1 MAKSFVIVDES
12 KVNSYGFRTMV
23 DGIDLEQY
31 RNNPIA
37 LWMHIRAYRGTKDE
51 ILPLGKITNLRVEGD
66 EPGKKRLIGE
76 PVFDLKDDFAAEIAR
91 KVEDG
96 FICMASAGLDPIE
109 WSSDNALRLPG
120 QLGQTLVKSRLYEI
134 SIVDI
139 GSDSG
144 ALALYKDGQM
154 ITLAAGGDNPEIPIF
169 NNNEKE
175 ESDMKT
181 IALKLGLPETATEQ
195 EILNKISTLQ
205 SFQTENVTLKNE
217 LETIKLSRITGMV
230 ENAITEKRITADKK
244 EHFINL
250 GKSVGAEQLKE
261 TLSLIPSALKPTDV
275 LNLKKNGNY
284 VPGAT
289 SEAKKLSDL
298 KPAEMIQL
306 RKESPEEYRDLY
318 KAEYGVFPRFEE

>member
-1 MAKSFVIVDES
+1 MAKSFVLIDES
-12 KVNSYGFRTMV
+12 RVNSYGFRTMV
-23 DGIDLEQY
+23 DGVDLVQFKK
-31 RNNPIA
+31 NPIM
-37 LWMHIRAYRGTKDE
+37 LWMHNRAFRGTKDE
-51 ILPLGKITNLRVEGD
+51 ILPIGRWENIRVEG
-66 EPGKKRLIGE
+66 EPGKRKLLAD
-76 PVFDLKDDFAAEIAR
+76 PVFDEKDPFALSIKQ
-91 KVEDG
+91 KVDDG
-96 FICMASAGLDPIE
+96 FIRMASAGLEDYT
-109 WSSDNALRLPG
+109 WSDAVEYKLK
-120 QLGQTLVKSRLYEI
+120 GQTRLTLLKSRLSEG

-139 GSDSG
+139 GSDDG

-181 IALKLGLPETATEQ
+181 IALKLGLPETASEQ
-195 EILNKISTLQ
+195 DILNKISTLQ
-205 SFQTENVTLKNE
+205 SFQTENVTLKSE
-217 LETIKLSRITGMV
+217 LETIKLANITGMV
-230 ENAITEKRITADKK
+230 EGAITEKRITADKK

-250 GKSVGAEQLKE
+250 GKSVGVEQLKE

-306 RKESPEEYRDLY
+306 RKENPEEYRDLY